1 MAVIPAVV
9 TAQARERWPK
19 MFGGLLPFKLITKFR
34 IGEGGWIFN
43 PLPAVREPRVPD
55 PTLTYLD
62 IIQDQIRLPL
72 SKRYNVGENL
82 GYFEK
87 NLVPSDFSFE
97 SPTSLKVS
105 CLLLNTEYNAKN
117 DGTLIYDVG
126 GPYTSPEMWELALFD
141 ADDVM
146 VAYGTFPK
154 QTKTGANPIENIVRI
169 TF

>member
-34 IGEGGWIFN
+34 IGEGGWVYN

-62 IIQDQIRLPL
+62 IIQDQIRIPIN
-72 SKRYNVGENL
+72 KRYNVGENF
-82 GYFEK
+82 GYYEK
-87 NLVPSDFSFE
+87 LLTGADFSFE

-105 CLLLNTEYNAKN
+105 CMLLNTEYNAKN

-126 GPYTSPEMWELALFD
+126 GPYTSPELWELALLD

-154 QTKTGANPIENIVRI
+154 QTKTGANPIENIMRI

>member
-19 MFGGLLPFKLITKFR
+19 MFGGLLAFKQITKFR
-34 IGEGGWIFN
+34 IGEGGWFYN
-43 PLPAVREPRVPD
+43 PLPAAREPRVPD

-62 IIQDQIRLPL
+62 IVQDQIRLPID
-72 SKRYNVGENL
+72 KRYNVGENL

-117 DGTLIYDVG
+117 AGTLVYDVG

-154 QTKTGANPIENIVRI
+154 QIKTGANPIENIMRI